1 MRAPTAPPDSPRNPL
16 KQPVSGR
23 PRGRN
28 SGGVSSLVAALV
40 VMLALA
46 CLASFGF
53 AYYLFTT
60 RWDARNNLRN
70 PADDNVQVVPF
81 DSFQRS
87 SRESHPSDEKFLSY
101 LPHSGLHNQRIA
113 LQNAIVLG
121 ALTNRTVLVPPIRLG
136 SKPLRYVRSDSL
148 RRDLATSGKTG
159 LRHCSQIRSQFLPP
173 ECFDYF
179 DYTHISPA
187 WLFNLSALNG
197 FPPLIYLDDFSSSSI
212 LGLAMPDIYTLR
224 DLTAYHHRF
233 IDTTHNSSSKYN
245 ESIYIPDLAQYPHRL
260 LEIGTLFGSSRLGL
274 RDTGNRM
281 LRTRVRRCM
290 DFSDPQLVNTADAI
304 AKAIGGRYLG
314 AHVRLGDGPFKSNG
328 QVVLRQVWWKLVHE
342 ILQFNLS
349 EASHLEQTFRVFP
362 TPTSVEPL
370 ANIASENDSRPLFGF
385 STGNLR
391 CRGHRHISSH
401 LLRLNT
407 PLFISTDIKNA
418 ASDPS
423 FSGFLRTFPCVF
435 FLSDFAVHLQR
446 LERLRNGYDGTPMMP
461 FLLPLLDAM
470 IVGRAW
476 VVAGTDGSTFSQFIH
491 DVLWT
496 KNHGKDIVERG

>member
-1 MRAPTAPPDSPRNPL
+1 
-16 KQPVSGR
+16 
-23 PRGRN
+23 
-28 SGGVSSLVAALV
+28 
-40 VMLALA
+40 
-46 CLASFGF
+46 
-53 AYYLFTT
+53 
-60 RWDARNNLRN
+60 
-70 PADDNVQVVPF
+70 
-81 DSFQRS
+81 
-87 SRESHPSDEKFLSY
+87 
-101 LPHSGLHNQRIA
+101 
-113 LQNAIVLG
+113 
-121 ALTNRTVLVPPIRLG
+121 
-136 SKPLRYVRSDSL
+136 
-148 RRDLATSGKTG
+148 
-159 LRHCSQIRSQFLPP
+159 
-173 ECFDYF
+173 
-179 DYTHISPA
+179 
-187 WLFNLSALNG
+187 
-197 FPPLIYLDDFSSSSI
+197 
-212 LGLAMPDIYTLR
+212 
-224 DLTAYHHRF
+224 
-233 IDTTHNSSSKYN
+233 
-245 ESIYIPDLAQYPHRL
+245 
-260 LEIGTLFGSSRLGL
+260 
-274 RDTGNRM
+274 
-281 LRTRVRRCM
+281 M

-407 PLFISTDIKNA
+407 PLFISTDMKNA